1 MRSKADLMT
10 TTALPS
16 PPPISLA
23 TKIREGYFSGPVSA
37 VVTIVCA
44 ILFAYLAYGIVDWA
58 FLSSIWSEADE
69 PLCKEASGA
78 CWSVIDARHRI
89 IFFGLF
95 PYEEH
100 WRSTLACIVMV
111 ITIVLSCVPW
121 FWSALRLS
129 LLWITGFGIF
139 YLLMHG
145 GLFGLS
151 VITPERWGG
160 LALTIF
166 IFAAVSLIGMPLSIL
181 LALGRRSKLPVI
193 AKLFGLFID
202 FFRSLPL
209 LTILFTAAVITPF
222 VLPDI
227 LQGDK
232 LYRVI
237 VGFAIFFAC
246 YQAENIRAGLQA
258 VPPGQVE
265 AGLTLGLNYWQRVTR
280 IQLPQA
286 FRNSLPAIVNQ
297 FVITFKETSIVTIVG
312 FFEILASG
320 AAAYGTGKWTVHY
333 IEVYVFIGLIYFI
346 FVFSLSRY
354 GAYLEKKLR
363 VGHG

>member
-1 MRSKADLMT
+1 MT
-10 TTALPS
+10 ETAYPAPPQTPFATRVRKSLFSS
-16 PPPISLA
+16 PLDCL
-23 TKIREGYFSGPVSA
+23 
-37 VVTIVCA
+37 VTVVCA
-44 ILFAYLAYGIVDWA
+44 VLLCLLVYHLVDWA
-58 FLSSIWSEADE
+58 FLSSIWTEEDE

-95 PYEEH
+95 PFEEH
-100 WRSTLACIVMV
+100 WRSTVACIVM
-111 ITIVLSCVPW
+111 IATIVASCVPW
-121 FWSALRLS
+121 FWSGLKLS
-129 LLWITGFGIF
+129 VLWITGFAIF

-166 IFAAVSLIGMPLSIL
+166 IFAAVSLIGMPLSIV
-181 LALGRRSKLPVI
+181 LALGRRSRLPVI
-193 AKLFGLFID
+193 ARLVGLFID

-222 VLPDI
+222 LLPGW

-237 VGFAIFFAC
+237 VGFAIFFAA

-258 VPPGQVE
+258 IPAGQGE
-265 AGLTLGLNYWQRVTR
+265 AGKTLGLNYMQRVTR

-297 FVITFKETSIVTIVG
+297 FVISFKETSIVTIVG

-320 AAAYGTGKWTVHY
+320 SAAFGTGKWTHHY

>member
-1 MRSKADLMT
+1 MQRPERPSRLSRFGKALFGTPLD
-10 TTALPS
+10 
-16 PPPISLA
+16 
-23 TKIREGYFSGPVSA
+23 A
-37 VVTIVCA
+37 VVTLVC
-44 ILFAYLAYGIVDWA
+44 LALLAWLVWSLLDWA
-58 FLSSIWSEADE
+58 FLSSVWRAEDVATCRD
-69 PLCKEASGA
+69 AGGA

-89 IFFGLF
+89 ILFGLF
-95 PYEEH
+95 PFEEH
-100 WRSTLACIVMV
+100 WRSTLACAVMIV
-111 ITIVLSCVPW
+111 TIVASCFPV
-121 FWSALRLS
+121 FWTTVRLG
-129 LLWITGFGIF
+129 LLWLVGFGVF
-139 YLLMHG
+139 YFLMHG
-145 GLFGLS
+145 GVFGLS

-166 IFAAVSLIGMPLSIL
+166 IFAAVSLIGMPLSVV

-193 AKLFGLFID
+193 ARLFGLFID

-209 LTILFTAAVITPF
+209 LTILFAAAVITPF
-222 VLPDI
+222 VLPGW
-227 LQGDK
+227 LQSDK

-237 VGFAIFFAC
+237 IGFAIFFAC

-258 VPPGQVE
+258 IPSGQDE

-320 AAAYGTGKWTVHY
+320 AAAYGTGEWTAHY
-333 IEVYVFIGLIYFI
+333 VEVYVFIGLIYFV

>member
-1 MRSKADLMT
+1 MSESVYPSRPVTPFWTKLKESLFSSPLNCLVSLVCVVLLA
-10 TTALPS
+10 AL
-16 PPPISLA
+16 L
-23 TKIREGYFSGPVSA
+23 YF
-37 VVTIVCA
+37 
-44 ILFAYLAYGIVDWA
+44 FVDWA
-58 FLSSIWSEADE
+58 FLSSIWRAEDE

-95 PYEEH
+95 PFEEH
-100 WRSTLACIVMV
+100 WRSTVACIVM
-111 ITIVLSCVPW
+111 IATIVASCVPW
-121 FWSALRLS
+121 FWSAFKLS
-129 LLWITGFGIF
+129 VLWITGFAIF
-139 YLLMHG
+139 YILMHG

-222 VLPDI
+222 LLPGW

-237 VGFAIFFAC
+237 VGFALFFAA
-246 YQAENIRAGLQA
+246 YQAENIRAGLQSL
-258 VPPGQVE
+258 PSGQDE

-286 FRNSLPAIVNQ
+286 FRNSLPSIVNQ

-320 AAAYGTGKWTVHY
+320 SAAFGTGKWTVHY
-333 IEVYVFIGLIYFI
+333 IEVYVFIGAIYFI

-354 GAYLEKKLR
+354 GAYLERKLR
-363 VGHG
+363 VGHEQ

>member
-1 MRSKADLMT
+1 MT
-10 TTALPS
+10 DTTYQLPPQVS
-16 PPPISLA
+16 
-23 TKIREGYFSGPVSA
+23 FSQKLKDS
-37 VVTIVCA
+37 
-44 ILFAYLAYGIVDWA
+44 LFATPLDCLLTLLCAAFFFFIVSSFIDWA
-58 FLSSIWSEADE
+58 FLSSIWRAEDE

-100 WRSTLACIVMV
+100 WRSTLACVVM
-111 ITIVLSCVPW
+111 IATIIASCVPW
-121 FWSALRLS
+121 FWTTFKISALWL
-129 LLWITGFGIF
+129 IGFSIF

-166 IFAAVSLIGMPLSIL
+166 IFAAVSIIGMPLSIV

-222 VLPDI
+222 VLPGW

-237 VGFAIFFAC
+237 AGFAIFFAA

-258 VPPGQVE
+258 IPPGQDE
-265 AGLTLGLNYWQRVTR
+265 AGLTLGLKYRHRVAR

-320 AAAYGTGKWTVHY
+320 SAAFGTGKWTAHY
-333 IEVYVFIGLIYFI
+333 IEVYVFIAAIYFV

-354 GAYLEKKLR
+354 GAYLERKLR

>member
-1 MRSKADLMT
+1 MSVT
-10 TTALPS
+10 SYPS
-16 PPPISLA
+16 RPIIPLSTKIKQNFFASPLDCIISLLCVVFFA
-23 TKIREGYFSGPVSA
+23 WLIYFV
-37 VVTIVCA
+37 I
-44 ILFAYLAYGIVDWA
+44 DWA
-58 FLSSIWSEADE
+58 FVSSIWTEEDE
-69 PLCKEASGA
+69 PLCRDATGA

-111 ITIVLSCVPW
+111 ATIVASCFPW
-121 FWSALRLS
+121 FWSALKLGV
-129 LLWITGFGIF
+129 LWISGFGIF

-166 IFAAVSLIGMPLSIL
+166 IFAAVSLIGMPLSVV

-193 AKLFGLFID
+193 AKMFGLFID

-209 LTILFTAAVITPF
+209 LTIFFTAAIITPF
-222 VLPDI
+222 VLPGW

-258 VPPGQVE
+258 IPSGQDE
-265 AGLTLGLNYWQRVTR
+265 AGLTLGLSYWHRISR

-312 FFEILASG
+312 FFEILSSG
-320 AAAYGTGKWTVHY
+320 AAAYGTGVWTVHY
-333 IEVYVFIGLIYFI
+333 LEVYVFIGLIYFL

-363 VGHG
+363 VGHD

>member
-1 MRSKADLMT
+1 MNTHHTRPGAPRITFSEKLKNNLFGSPAD
-10 TTALPS
+10 
-16 PPPISLA
+16 
-23 TKIREGYFSGPVSA
+23 
-37 VVTIVCA
+37 TIVSLVCA
-44 ILFAYLAYGIVDWA
+44 LLLFYLLFLAIDWA
-58 FLSSIWSEADE
+58 FVSSIWAAEDE
-69 PLCKEASGA
+69 PLCRDAGGA

-100 WRSTLACIVMV
+100 WRSTLACIV
-111 ITIVLSCVPW
+111 IILTIIASCFSW
-121 FWSALRLS
+121 FWTGKKLS
-129 LLWITGFGIF
+129 LLWICGFGIF
-139 YLLMHG
+139 YTLMHG
-145 GLFGLS
+145 GILGLS

-166 IFAAVSLIGMPLSIL
+166 IFAAVSLIGMPLSIV

-193 AKLFGLFID
+193 ARLFGLFID

-222 VLPDI
+222 LLPGW

-237 VGFAIFFAC
+237 AGFAIFFAC

-258 VPPGQVE
+258 IPSGQEE
-265 AGLTLGLNYWQRVTR
+265 AGLTLGLSYWQRVAYT
-280 IQLPQA
+280 QLPQA
-286 FRNSLPAIVNQ
+286 FRNSLPSIVNQ

-320 AAAYGTGKWTVHY
+320 QAAFGTGEWTIHY
-333 IEVYVFIGLIYFI
+333 VEVYVFIGLIYFM

-354 GAYLEKKLR
+354 GAYLEKRLR
-363 VGHG
+363 VGHD

>member
-1 MRSKADLMT
+1 MT
-10 TTALPS
+10 ETTLQLPPQIPFSRKLKDNLFSS
-16 PPPISLA
+16 PFNTLVTLA
-23 TKIREGYFSGPVSA
+23 CAAFFA
-37 VVTIVCA
+37 VITYW
-44 ILFAYLAYGIVDWA
+44 FVDWA
-58 FLSSIWSEADE
+58 FISSIWAAEDE

-95 PYEEH
+95 PFEEH
-100 WRSTLACIVMV
+100 WRSTLACVVM
-111 ITIVLSCVPW
+111 IATIVASCIPW
-121 FWSALRLS
+121 FWSAVKLS
-129 LLWITGFGIF
+129 ALWLIGFGIF

-166 IFAAVSLIGMPLSIL
+166 IFAAVSIIGMPLSIV

-193 AKLFGLFID
+193 ARLFGLFID

-222 VLPDI
+222 VLPGW

-237 VGFAIFFAC
+237 AGFAIFFAC

-258 VPPGQVE
+258 IPAGQDE
-265 AGLTLGLNYWQRVTR
+265 AGLTLGLSYIQRVSR

-320 AAAYGTGKWTVHY
+320 SAAFGTGKWTVYY
-333 IEVYVFIGLIYFI
+333 IEVYVFIGAIYFI

-354 GAYLEKKLR
+354 GAYLERKLR

>member
-1 MRSKADLMT
+1 MG
-10 TTALPS
+10 TAIIQPLPPRPSLTNRLKKNFFNS
-16 PPPISLA
+16 PIDGLISIA
-23 TKIREGYFSGPVSA
+23 CVAF
-37 VVTIVCA
+37 
-44 ILFAYLAYGIVDWA
+44 FAYLIYSIVDWA
-58 FLSSIWSEADE
+58 FLSSVWNAEDE
-69 PLCKEASGA
+69 PSCRDTNGA

-100 WRSTLACIVMV
+100 WRSTLACV
-111 ITIVLSCVPW
+111 IMITTMIASCVPW
-121 FWSALRLS
+121 FWSTLRLS
-129 LLWITGFGIF
+129 VLWITGFGVF
-139 YLLMHG
+139 YTLMHG
-145 GLFGLS
+145 GIFGLS

-166 IFAAVSLIGMPLSIL
+166 IFAAVSIIGMPLSVL

-193 AKLFGLFID
+193 ARLVGLFID

-222 VLPDI
+222 VLPGW
-227 LQGDK
+227 LLGDK

-237 VGFAIFFAC
+237 AGFAIFFAC
-246 YQAENIRAGLQA
+246 YQAENIRAGLQSI
-258 VPPGQVE
+258 PSGQDE

-320 AAAYGTGKWTVHY
+320 AAAYGTGVWTVHY
-333 IEVYVFIGLIYFI
+333 IEVYVFIGMIYFI

-363 VGHG
+363 VGHV

>member
-1 MRSKADLMT
+1 M
-10 TTALPS
+10 
-16 PPPISLA
+16 
-23 TKIREGYFSGPVSA
+23 
-37 VVTIVCA
+37 
-44 ILFAYLAYGIVDWA
+44 
-58 FLSSIWSEADE
+58 
-69 PLCKEASGA
+69 
-78 CWSVIDARHRI
+78 
-89 IFFGLF
+89 
-95 PYEEH
+95 
-100 WRSTLACIVMV
+100 
-111 ITIVLSCVPW
+111 
-121 FWSALRLS
+121 
-129 LLWITGFGIF
+129 
-139 YLLMHG
+139 LMHG
-145 GLFGLS
+145 GVFGMT

-166 IFAAVSLIGMPLSIL
+166 IFAAVSLLGMPLSVV

-209 LTILFTAAVITPF
+209 LTILFTAAIITPF
-222 VLPDI
+222 VLPGW

-246 YQAENIRAGLQA
+246 YQAENIRAGMQA
-258 VPPGQVE
+258 IPPGQDE

-280 IQLPQA
+280 ILLPQA
-286 FRNSLPAIVNQ
+286 FRNSLPSIVNQ

-320 AAAYGTGKWTVHY
+320 SAAYGTGKWTVHY
-333 IEVYVFIGLIYFI
+333 IEVYVFIGVIYFL

-354 GAYLEKKLR
+354 GAYLENKLR
-363 VGHG
+363 VGHD

>member
-1 MRSKADLMT
+1 MT
-10 TTALPS
+10 STTYRTPPAISFATRLKKSLFAS
-16 PPPISLA
+16 PLD
-23 TKIREGYFSGPVSA
+23 
-37 VVTIVCA
+37 CA
-44 ILFAYLAYGIVDWA
+44 ITILCAIFFAVIIYNFVDWA
-58 FLSSIWSEADE
+58 FLSSIWKEEDEA
-69 PLCKEASGA
+69 LCRDTSGA

-95 PYEEH
+95 PFEEH
-100 WRSTLACIVMV
+100 WRSTLACIVMI
-111 ITIVLSCVPW
+111 ITIVASCFP
-121 FWSALRLS
+121 FLWSATRLG

-139 YLLMHG
+139 YFLMHG
-145 GLFGLS
+145 GVFGLS

-166 IFAAVSLIGMPLSIL
+166 IFAAVSLLGMPLSVV

-193 AKLFGLFID
+193 AKMFGLFID

-209 LTILFTAAVITPF
+209 LTILFTAAIITPF
-222 VLPDI
+222 VLPGW

-246 YQAENIRAGLQA
+246 YQAENIRAGMQA
-258 VPPGQVE
+258 IPPGQDE
-265 AGLTLGLNYWQRVTR
+265 AGLTLGLSYWQRVTR
-280 IQLPQA
+280 ILLPQA
-286 FRNSLPAIVNQ
+286 FRNSLPSIVNQ

-320 AAAYGTGKWTVHY
+320 SAAYGTGKWTVHY
-333 IEVYVFIGLIYFI
+333 IEVYVFIGIIYFL

-354 GAYLEKKLR
+354 GAYLENKLR
-363 VGHG
+363 VGHD

>member
-1 MRSKADLMT
+1 MSISSY
-10 TTALPS
+10 PS
-16 PPPISLA
+16 RPVTPLSRKIKQSFFASPIDCIISLA
-23 TKIREGYFSGPVSA
+23 CALFFAWLIYFV
-37 VVTIVCA
+37 I
-44 ILFAYLAYGIVDWA
+44 DWA
-58 FLSSIWSEADE
+58 FLSSIWTEEDE
-69 PLCKEASGA
+69 PLCRDATGA

-111 ITIVLSCVPW
+111 ATIVASCFPW
-121 FWSALRLS
+121 FWSAIKLAI
-129 LLWITGFGIF
+129 LWVTGFGIF
-139 YLLMHG
+139 YFLMHG
-145 GLFGLS
+145 GVFGLS

-166 IFAAVSLIGMPLSIL
+166 IFAAVSLIGMPLSVG

-193 AKLFGLFID
+193 AKMFGLFID

-209 LTILFTAAVITPF
+209 LTILFTAAIITPF
-222 VLPDI
+222 VLPGW

-258 VPPGQVE
+258 IPSGQDE
-265 AGLTLGLNYWQRVTR
+265 AGLTLGLSYWHRISR

-312 FFEILASG
+312 FFEILSSG
-320 AAAYGTGKWTVHY
+320 AAAYGTGVWTVHY
-333 IEVYVFIGLIYFI
+333 LEVYVFIGLIYFL

-363 VGHG
+363 VGHD

>member
-1 MRSKADLMT
+1 MT
-10 TTALPS
+10 VNSYQPAHRL
-16 PPPISLA
+16 PPPVPVASRIKESL
-23 TKIREGYFSGPVSA
+23 FSTPLNSLLTV
-37 VVTIVCA
+37 VCA
-44 ILFAYLAYGIVDWA
+44 IFFIMLVWYVVDWA
-58 FLSSIWSEADE
+58 FLSSIWRAEDE
-69 PLCKEASGA
+69 NLCKEAAGA

-95 PYEEH
+95 PFEEH
-100 WRSTLACIVMV
+100 WRSTLACAVMIV
-111 ITIVLSCVPW
+111 TIVASCVPW
-121 FWSALRLS
+121 FWTAIKLSAL
-129 LLWITGFGIF
+129 WVTGFGIF

-145 GLFGLS
+145 GVFGLS

-222 VLPDI
+222 VLPGW

-237 VGFAIFFAC
+237 AGFAIFFAC

-258 VPPGQVE
+258 IPNGQDE
-265 AGLTLGLNYWQRVTR
+265 AGLTLGLSYMQRVTR

-320 AAAYGTGKWTVHY
+320 SAAFGTGKWTVHY
-333 IEVYVFIGLIYFI
+333 IEVYVFIGAIYFI

-354 GAYLEKKLR
+354 GAYLERKLR

>member
-1 MRSKADLMT
+1 MSGTVDML
-10 TTALPS
+10 
-16 PPPISLA
+16 PPPKLSYAGKLRKSLFGSPLDIFVTLLCA
-23 TKIREGYFSGPVSA
+23 FVLVYL
-37 VVTIVCA
+37 VVN
-44 ILFAYLAYGIVDWA
+44 LVDWA
-58 FLSSIWSEADE
+58 FLSSIWRAEDVSQ
-69 PLCKEASGA
+69 CKDAGGA

-89 IFFGLF
+89 ILFGLF

-100 WRSTLACIVMV
+100 WRSTLACIVM
-111 ITIVLSCVPW
+111 IATIVASCFPW
-121 FWSALRLS
+121 FWSAKKLCV
-129 LLWITGFGIF
+129 LWLGGFGIF
-139 YLLMHG
+139 YILMHG

-166 IFAAVSLIGMPLSIL
+166 IFAAVSLIGMPLSVV
-181 LALGRRSKLPVI
+181 LALGRRSRLPVI
-193 AKLFGLFID
+193 AKLIGLIID

-209 LTILFTAAVITPF
+209 LTILFAAAVITPF
-222 VLPDI
+222 VLPGW

-237 VGFAIFFAC
+237 VGFALFFAC

-258 VPPGQVE
+258 IPAGQDE
-265 AGLTLGLNYWQRVTR
+265 AGLTLGMNYWQRVSR

-286 FRNSLPAIVNQ
+286 FRNSLPSIVNQ

-320 AAAYGTGKWTVHY
+320 HAAYGTGEWTPHY
-333 IEVYVFIGLIYFI
+333 VEVYVFIGLIYFV

-354 GAYLEKKLR
+354 GAYLEKRLR

>member
-1 MRSKADLMT
+1 MNEATYR
-10 TTALPS
+10 LPPQIPLS
-16 PPPISLA
+16 SRIKESL
-23 TKIREGYFSGPVSA
+23 FSTPLNCLL
-37 VVTIVCA
+37 TIACA
-44 ILFAYLAYGIVDWA
+44 AFFLIIAWYLIDWA
-58 FLSSIWSEADE
+58 FLSSIWRAEDE
-69 PLCKEASGA
+69 PLCKEAEGA

-95 PYEEH
+95 PFEEH
-100 WRSTLACIVMV
+100 WRSTLACVVM
-111 ITIVLSCVPW
+111 IATIVASCIPW
-121 FWSALRLS
+121 FWSAIKLS
-129 LLWITGFGIF
+129 TLWLVGFGIF

-166 IFAAVSLIGMPLSIL
+166 IFAAVSLIGMPLSIV

-222 VLPDI
+222 VLPGW

-237 VGFAIFFAC
+237 AGFAIFFAC

-258 VPPGQVE
+258 IPSGQDE
-265 AGLTLGLNYWQRVTR
+265 AGLTLGLSYMQRVTR

-320 AAAYGTGKWTVHY
+320 SAAFGTGKWTHHY
-333 IEVYVFIGLIYFI
+333 IEVYVFIAVIYFI

-354 GAYLEKKLR
+354 GAYLERKLR

>member
-1 MRSKADLMT
+1 MNITINQAPP
-10 TTALPS
+10 LPS
-16 PPPISLA
+16 RVARLKQSL
-23 TKIREGYFSGPVSA
+23 FSSPLDCVI
-37 VVTIVCA
+37 TIACA
-44 ILFAYLAYGIVDWA
+44 IFFGYLIYSIIDWA
-58 FLSSIWSEADE
+58 FLSSVWSAEDEA
-69 PLCKEASGA
+69 LCKETDGA
-78 CWSVIDARHRI
+78 CWSIIDARHRI

-95 PYEEH
+95 PFEEH
-100 WRSTLACIVMV
+100 WRSTVACIVMTA
-111 ITIVLSCVPW
+111 TIVASCFPW
-121 FWSALRLS
+121 FWRTSRLIALWLG
-129 LLWITGFGIF
+129 GFGTF

-166 IFAAVSLIGMPLSIL
+166 IFAAVSLLGMPLSVL
-181 LALGRRSKLPVI
+181 LALGRRSELPVI
-193 AKLFGLFID
+193 AKLVGLFID

-209 LTILFTAAVITPF
+209 LTILFTAAIITPF
-222 VLPDI
+222 VLPGW

-258 VPPGQVE
+258 IPSGQNE
-265 AGLTLGLNYWQRVTR
+265 AGLTLGLSYWQRVSR

-286 FRNSLPAIVNQ
+286 FRNSLPSIVNQ

-333 IEVYVFIGLIYFI
+333 IEVLVFIGAIYFI

>member
-1 MRSKADLMT
+1 MT
-10 TTALPS
+10 TAIQQLPPAKPSFAARLQKSLFNS
-16 PPPISLA
+16 PLDCVIS
-23 TKIREGYFSGPVSA
+23 V
-37 VVTIVCA
+37 VCA
-44 ILFAYLAYGIVDWA
+44 ALLFYLLYQIIDWA
-58 FLSSIWSEADE
+58 FIASIWRAEDVA
-69 PLCKEASGA
+69 LCKAADGA

-89 IFFGLF
+89 ILFGLF
-95 PYEEH
+95 PFEEH

-111 ITIVLSCVPW
+111 ATIVASCFTW
-121 FWSALRLS
+121 FWSATRLG
-129 LLWITGFGIF
+129 LLWLCGFGVF
-139 YLLMHG
+139 YILMRG
-145 GLFGLS
+145 GMFGLTG
-151 VITPERWGG
+151 ITPERWGG

-166 IFAAVSLIGMPLSIL
+166 IFASVSLIGMPLSIV
-181 LALGRRSKLPVI
+181 LALGRRSKLPVV
-193 AKLFGLFID
+193 ARLTGLFID

-209 LTILFTAAVITPF
+209 LTILFAAAVITPF
-222 VLPDI
+222 VLPGW

-258 VPPGQVE
+258 IPPGQDE

-286 FRNSLPAIVNQ
+286 FRNSLPSIVNQ

-320 AAAYGTGKWTVHY
+320 HAAYGTGEWTPHY
-333 IEVYVFIGLIYFI
+333 VEVYVFIGLIYFA

-354 GAYLEKKLR
+354 GAYLENRMR

>member
-1 MRSKADLMT
+1 MT
-10 TTALPS
+10 TATYQS
-16 PPPISLA
+16 PPEIPFSKKLKNGLFASPIDGVLSVL
-23 TKIREGYFSGPVSA
+23 
-37 VVTIVCA
+37 CA
-44 ILFAYLAYGIVDWA
+44 LFFAYLIYSIIDWA
-58 FLSSIWSEADE
+58 FVSSIWTAEDE

-95 PYEEH
+95 PFEEH
-100 WRSTLACIVMV
+100 WRSTLACIIMV
-111 ITIVLSCVPW
+111 VTIVASCFSW
-121 FWSALRLS
+121 FWTALRLS
-129 LLWITGFGIF
+129 LLWITGFGLF
-139 YLLMHG
+139 YILMHG
-145 GLFGLS
+145 GIFGLS

-166 IFAAVSLIGMPLSIL
+166 IFAAVSLLGMPLSIL

-193 AKLFGLFID
+193 AKLFGIFID

-222 VLPDI
+222 VLPDM

-258 VPPGQVE
+258 IPPGQVE

>member
-1 MRSKADLMT
+1 MNAPT
-10 TTALPS
+10 TYPS
-16 PPPISLA
+16 PPA
-23 TKIREGYFSGPVSA
+23 VSFA
-37 VVTIVCA
+37 GTLKQRLFNSPQDICITLVCSVLLVYLVTIA
-44 ILFAYLAYGIVDWA
+44 VDWL
-58 FLSSIWSEADE
+58 FLSSIWAAEDE
-69 PLCKEASGA
+69 PKCREATGA

-100 WRSTLACIVMV
+100 WRSTLACV
-111 ITIVLSCVPW
+111 IMIATIVASCFSW
-121 FWSALRLS
+121 FWSVLKLS
-129 LLWITGFGIF
+129 LLWICGFGVF
-139 YLLMHG
+139 YILMHG
-145 GLFGLS
+145 GVFGL
-151 VITPERWGG
+151 VEVTPERWGG

-166 IFAAVSLIGMPLSIL
+166 IFAAVSIIGMPLSVV
-181 LALGRRSKLPVI
+181 LALGRRSKLPIISRMV
-193 AKLFGLFID
+193 GLFID

-209 LTILFTAAVITPF
+209 LTILFAAAVITPF
-222 VLPDI
+222 VLPGW
-227 LQGDK
+227 LNGDK

-237 VGFAIFFAC
+237 YGFAIFFAC

-258 VPPGQVE
+258 IPAGQDE
-265 AGLTLGLNYWQRVTR
+265 AALTLGLNYWQRMSR

-286 FRNSLPAIVNQ
+286 FRNALPSIVNQ

-320 AAAYGTGKWTVHY
+320 AAAYGTGEWTIYY
-333 IEVYVFIGLIYFI
+333 IEVYVFIGFIYFI

-354 GAYLEKKLR
+354 GSWLEKRLR

>member
-1 MRSKADLMT
+1 MNTAT
-10 TTALPS
+10 TYPLPPS
-16 PPPISLA
+16 ISLA
-23 TKIREGYFSGPVSA
+23 SKLKKSFFRSPLDSA
-37 VVTIVCA
+37 ITVACA
-44 ILFAYLAYGIVDWA
+44 TLFLYLLYQIVDWA
-58 FLSSIWSEADE
+58 FLSSIWSADDE
-69 PLCKEASGA
+69 PLCRETDGA

-95 PYEEH
+95 PFEEH
-100 WRSTLACIVMV
+100 WRSALACVVM
-111 ITIVLSCVPW
+111 IATIVASCFSW
-121 FWSALRLS
+121 FWSARKLS
-129 LLWITGFGIF
+129 VLWLSGFVTF
-139 YLLMHG
+139 YILMHG
-145 GLFGLS
+145 GVFGLS

-166 IFAAVSLIGMPLSIL
+166 IFAAVSLIGMPLSIV

-193 AKLFGLFID
+193 ARLFGLFID

-222 VLPDI
+222 LLPGW

-237 VGFAIFFAC
+237 VGFALFFAC
-246 YQAENIRAGLQA
+246 YQAENIRAGMQA
-258 VPPGQVE
+258 IPSGQDE
-265 AGLTLGLNYWQRVTR
+265 AGLTLGLNYWQRVSR

-320 AAAYGTGKWTVHY
+320 HAAYGTGQWTVHY

-354 GAYLEKKLR
+354 GAYLERKLR

>member
-1 MRSKADLMT
+1 MT
-10 TTALPS
+10 DTTYLLPPKIPLSQKMKDGLFSSPSNALLTVACS
-16 PPPISLA
+16 V
-23 TKIREGYFSGPVSA
+23 FFV
-37 VVTIVCA
+37 A
-44 ILFAYLAYGIVDWA
+44 IIYNFIDWA
-58 FLSSIWSEADE
+58 FLSSVWRADDE
-69 PLCKEASGA
+69 PLCKDATGA

-95 PYEEH
+95 PFEEH
-100 WRSTLACIVMV
+100 WRSTLACVVMIV
-111 ITIVLSCVPW
+111 TIIASCVPW
-121 FWSALRLS
+121 FWRTTRLS
-129 LLWITGFGIF
+129 ILWLLGFGTF

-166 IFAAVSLIGMPLSIL
+166 IFAAVSIIGMPLSIV

-193 AKLFGLFID
+193 ARLFGLFID

-222 VLPDI
+222 VLPGW

-237 VGFAIFFAC
+237 AGFAIFFAC

-258 VPPGQVE
+258 IPAGQNE
-265 AGLTLGLNYWQRVTR
+265 AGLTLGLSYMQRVTR

-320 AAAYGTGKWTVHY
+320 SAAFGTGKWTVYY
-333 IEVYVFIGLIYFI
+333 IEVYVFIAAIYFI

-354 GAYLEKKLR
+354 GAYLERKLR

>member
-1 MRSKADLMT
+1 MEEVLYQK
-10 TTALPS
+10 
-16 PPPISLA
+16 PPRPPLV
-23 TKIREGYFSGPVSA
+23 TRIRESLFSSPLNSFVSMVCLILLAMLMYF
-37 VVTIVCA
+37 
-44 ILFAYLAYGIVDWA
+44 FVDWA
-58 FLSSIWSEADE
+58 FLSSIWAAEDE
-69 PLCKEASGA
+69 PLCKEATGA

-95 PYEEH
+95 PFEEH
-100 WRSTLACIVMV
+100 WRSTVACIVM
-111 ITIVLSCVPW
+111 IATIIASCIPW

-129 LLWITGFGIF
+129 VLWIAGFATF
-139 YLLMHG
+139 YMLMAG
-145 GLFGLS
+145 GVFGLTE
-151 VITPERWGG
+151 ITPERWGG

-166 IFAAVSLIGMPLSIL
+166 IFAAVSLIGMPLSIV

-222 VLPDI
+222 VLPGW

-237 VGFAIFFAC
+237 AGFALFFAA
-246 YQAENIRAGLQA
+246 YQAENIRAGLQSL
-258 VPPGQVE
+258 PPGQDE
-265 AGLTLGLNYWQRVTR
+265 AGRTLGLSYWQRVTR

-286 FRNSLPAIVNQ
+286 FRSSLPSIVNQ

-320 AAAYGTGKWTVHY
+320 SAAFGTGKWTVHY

-354 GAYLEKKLR
+354 GAYLERKLR
-363 VGHG
+363 VGHGQ

>member
-1 MRSKADLMT
+1 LIDSRHVPPAPSFGERVRRSLFNSPLDSCITVAC
-10 TTALPS
+10 ALLL
-16 PPPISLA
+16 I
-23 TKIREGYFSGPVSA
+23 
-37 VVTIVCA
+37 
-44 ILFAYLAYGIVDWA
+44 YLVYQFVNWA
-58 FLSSIWSEADE
+58 FLSSIWAAEDE
-69 PLCKEASGA
+69 PLCRDATGA

-89 IFFGLF
+89 ILFGLF
-95 PYEEH
+95 PFEEH
-100 WRSTLACIVMV
+100 WRSTVACVVM
-111 ITIVLSCVPW
+111 IATIVASCFPW
-121 FWSALRLS
+121 FWTAARLC
-129 LLWITGFGIF
+129 LLWIAGFGLF
-139 YLLMHG
+139 YLLMRG
-145 GLFGLS
+145 GVLGLTG
-151 VITPERWGG
+151 ITPERWGG

-166 IFAAVSLIGMPLSIL
+166 IFASVSIIGMPLSIV

-193 AKLFGLFID
+193 ARMVGLFID

-209 LTILFTAAVITPF
+209 LTILFAAAVITPF
-222 VLPDI
+222 VLPGW

-258 VPPGQVE
+258 IPAGQDE
-265 AGLTLGLNYWQRVTR
+265 AAKTLGLTYWQRVTR

-286 FRNSLPAIVNQ
+286 FRNSLPSIVNQ

-320 AAAYGTGKWTVHY
+320 HAAYGTGKWTPHY
-333 IEVYVFIGLIYFI
+333 VEVYVFIGLIYFV

-354 GAYLEKKLR
+354 GAYLENRLR

>member
-1 MRSKADLMT
+1 MSSVNSANYPAPPKA
-10 TTALPS
+10 
-16 PPPISLA
+16 SLVDTLKKRLFNTPLDTVITLA
-23 TKIREGYFSGPVSA
+23 CA
-37 VVTIVCA
+37 VLLV
-44 ILFAYLAYGIVDWA
+44 YLVYRVLDWA
-58 FLSSIWSEADE
+58 FISSIWAAADE
-69 PLCKEASGA
+69 PQCRDTHGA

-89 IFFGLF
+89 IMFGLF
-95 PYEEH
+95 PFEEH
-100 WRSTLACIVMV
+100 WRSTVACVVMV
-111 ITIVLSCVPW
+111 ATIILSCVSW
-121 FWSALRLS
+121 FWTTLRLS
-129 LLWITGFGIF
+129 LLWLLGFGAF
-139 YLLMHG
+139 YILMHG
-145 GLFGLS
+145 GVFGLT
-151 VITPERWGG
+151 VVTPERWGG

-166 IFAAVSLIGMPLSIL
+166 IFAAVSIIGMPLSVL
-181 LALGRRSKLPVI
+181 LALGRRSRLPVI
-193 AKLFGLFID
+193 ARMFGLFID

-222 VLPDI
+222 VLPGW

-237 VGFAIFFAC
+237 AGFAIFFAC

-258 VPPGQVE
+258 IPPGQDE

-286 FRNSLPAIVNQ
+286 FRNSLPSIVNQ

-320 AAAYGTGKWTVHY
+320 SAAFGTGQWTAHF

-354 GAYLEKKLR
+354 GAYLERKLR

>member
-1 MRSKADLMT
+1 MT
-10 TTALPS
+10 EATLQLP
-16 PPPISLA
+16 PQTPF
-23 TKIREGYFSGPVSA
+23 TQKIKKS
-37 VVTIVCA
+37 
-44 ILFAYLAYGIVDWA
+44 LFATPFDSLLTLLCAALFIYLIYFVVDWV
-58 FLSSIWSEADE
+58 FLSSIWRAEDE
-69 PLCKEASGA
+69 PLCKEAIGA

-100 WRSTLACIVMV
+100 WRSTLACVVM
-111 ITIVLSCVPW
+111 IATIVASCIPW
-121 FWSALRLS
+121 FWTAFKLSALWL
-129 LLWITGFGIF
+129 IGFAIF

-166 IFAAVSLIGMPLSIL
+166 IFASVSIIGMPLSVL

-193 AKLFGLFID
+193 AKLIGLFID

-222 VLPDI
+222 VLPGW

-237 VGFAIFFAC
+237 VGFAIFFAA

-258 VPPGQVE
+258 IPAGQDE
-265 AGLTLGLNYWQRVTR
+265 AGLTLGLNYMQRVTR

-320 AAAYGTGKWTVHY
+320 SAAFGTGQWTVHY
-333 IEVYVFIGLIYFI
+333 IEVYVFIAAIYFI

-354 GAYLEKKLR
+354 GAYLERKLR

>member
-1 MRSKADLMT
+1 MSM
-10 TTALPS
+10 ALTS
-16 PPPISLA
+16 PPSA
-23 TKIREGYFSGPVSA
+23 TRSSTLRKNLFGTPVDA
-37 VVTIVCA
+37 LLTIVCA
-44 ILFAYLAYGIVDWA
+44 AFLIYLVYNIVEWA
-58 FLSSIWSEADE
+58 FLSSIWKAEQE
-69 PLCKEASGA
+69 PLCREASGA

-95 PYEEH
+95 PFEEH
-100 WRSTLACIVMV
+100 WRSTLACFVM
-111 ITIVLSCVPW
+111 IATIVASCFPW
-121 FWSALRLS
+121 FWSGRKLS
-129 LLWITGFGIF
+129 ILWVSGFGIF

-166 IFAAVSLIGMPLSIL
+166 IFAAVSLVGMPLSIV
-181 LALGRRSKLPVI
+181 LALGRRSRLPMI
-193 AKLFGLFID
+193 ARMVGLFID
-202 FFRSLPL
+202 LFRSLPL
-209 LTILFTAAVITPF
+209 LTILFAAAVITPF
-222 VLPDI
+222 VLPGW

-237 VGFAIFFAC
+237 AGFAIFFAC

-258 VPPGQVE
+258 IPSGQDE
-265 AGLTLGLNYWQRVTR
+265 AGLTLGLSYWQRVSR

-286 FRNSLPAIVNQ
+286 FRNSLPSIVNQ

-320 AAAYGTGKWTVHY
+320 QAAFGTGQWTPHY
-333 IEVYVFIGLIYFI
+333 VEVYVFIALIYFV

-354 GAYLEKKLR
+354 GAYLEKRLR

>member
-1 MRSKADLMT
+1 MAT
-10 TTALPS
+10 TNTYPSAPTISFGQKLKQSFFSTPSDAL
-16 PPPISLA
+16 L
-23 TKIREGYFSGPVSA
+23 SA
-37 VVTIVCA
+37 ICA
-44 ILFAYLAYGIVDWA
+44 FLLFYLLYSVVDWV
-58 FLSSIWSEADE
+58 FVSSIWSAEDE
-69 PLCKEASGA
+69 PLCREATGA

-100 WRSTLACIVMV
+100 WRSTLACFVM
-111 ITIVLSCVPW
+111 IATIVASCVPW
-121 FWSALRLS
+121 FWSTLRLS
-129 LLWITGFGIF
+129 VLWISGFGVF
-139 YLLMHG
+139 YFLMHG
-145 GLFGLS
+145 GIFGLS

-166 IFAAVSLIGMPLSIL
+166 IFAAVSLVGMPLSVL
-181 LALGRRSKLPVI
+181 LALGRRSKLPII
-193 AKLFGLFID
+193 AKLVGLFID

-222 VLPDI
+222 LLPGW
-227 LQGDK
+227 LLGDK

-237 VGFAIFFAC
+237 AGFAIFFAC

-258 VPPGQVE
+258 IPAGQDE

-333 IEVYVFIGLIYFI
+333 VEVYVFIGVIYFM

-354 GAYLEKKLR
+354 GAYLERKLR

>member
-1 MRSKADLMT
+1 MSEAVIIQRPPQPGLFSRWRRNLFG
-10 TTALPS
+10 S
-16 PPPISLA
+16 PLDCM
-23 TKIREGYFSGPVSA
+23 
-37 VVTIVCA
+37 VTIVCIA
-44 ILFAYLAYGIVDWA
+44 LLAWLLYRFIDWA
-58 FLSSIWSEADE
+58 FISSIWAKEDE
-69 PLCKEASGA
+69 PLCRETHGA

-89 IFFGLF
+89 ILFGLF
-95 PYEEH
+95 PFEEH
-100 WRSTLACIVMV
+100 WRSTLACVVMIATMV
-111 ITIVLSCVPW
+111 ASCFSW
-121 FWSALRLS
+121 FWSTMRIS
-129 LLWITGFGIF
+129 LLWICGFGLF
-139 YLLMHG
+139 YLLMRG
-145 GLFGLS
+145 GVLGMTD
-151 VITPERWGG
+151 ITPERWGG

-166 IFAAVSLIGMPLSIL
+166 IFASVSIIGMPLSVV
-181 LALGRRSKLPVI
+181 LALARRSKLPGI
-193 AKLFGLFID
+193 AKLTGLFID
-202 FFRSLPL
+202 LFRSLPL

-222 VLPDI
+222 LLPGW

-237 VGFAIFFAC
+237 AGFAIFFAC

-258 VPPGQVE
+258 IPSGQDE

-320 AAAYGTGKWTVHY
+320 HAAYGTGEWTPHY
-333 IEVYVFIGLIYFI
+333 IEVYVFIAAIYFI

-363 VGHG
+363 VGRG

>member
-1 MRSKADLMT
+1 MT
-10 TTALPS
+10 TASTLPFPPRESFADKVKKNLFGS
-16 PPPISLA
+16 PLDCSITIICSLLL
-23 TKIREGYFSGPVSA
+23 V
-37 VVTIVCA
+37 
-44 ILFAYLAYGIVDWA
+44 YLAVNVIDWV
-58 FLSSIWSEADE
+58 FLSSIWSAEDE
-69 PLCKEASGA
+69 PLCRDASGA

-95 PYEEH
+95 PFEEH
-100 WRSTLACIVMV
+100 WRSTLACV
-111 ITIVLSCVPW
+111 IMIATIVASCFPW
-121 FWSALRLS
+121 FWSGLKLS
-129 LLWITGFGIF
+129 LLWIIGFGIF
-139 YLLMHG
+139 YILMHG
-145 GLFGLS
+145 GIFGLS

-166 IFAAVSLIGMPLSIL
+166 IFAAVSLIGMPLSIV

-193 AKLFGLFID
+193 ARMVGILID

-222 VLPDI
+222 VLPGW
-227 LQGDK
+227 LNGDK

-237 VGFAIFFAC
+237 AAFGIFFAC

-258 VPPGQVE
+258 IPTGQDE
-265 AGLTLGLNYWQRVTR
+265 AGLTLGLSYWQRASR

-320 AAAYGTGKWTVHY
+320 SAAYGTGVWTHHY
-333 IEVYVFIGLIYFI
+333 IEVYVFIGLIYFV

-363 VGHG
+363 VGHD

>member
-1 MRSKADLMT
+1 MNESVYPSRPVTPYWTNLKESLFSSPLNCLVSLVCVVLLA
-10 TTALPS
+10 AL
-16 PPPISLA
+16 L
-23 TKIREGYFSGPVSA
+23 YF
-37 VVTIVCA
+37 
-44 ILFAYLAYGIVDWA
+44 FVDWA
-58 FLSSIWSEADE
+58 FLSSIWRAEDE

-95 PYEEH
+95 PFEEH
-100 WRSTLACIVMV
+100 WRSTVACIVM
-111 ITIVLSCVPW
+111 IATIVASCVPW
-121 FWSALRLS
+121 FWSALKLS
-129 LLWITGFGIF
+129 VLWITGFAIF
-139 YLLMHG
+139 YILMHG

-222 VLPDI
+222 LLPGW

-237 VGFAIFFAC
+237 VGFALFFAA
-246 YQAENIRAGLQA
+246 YQAENIRAGLQSL
-258 VPPGQVE
+258 PSGQDE

-286 FRNSLPAIVNQ
+286 FRNSLPSIVNQ

-320 AAAYGTGKWTVHY
+320 SAAFGTGKWTVHY
-333 IEVYVFIGLIYFI
+333 IEVYVFIGAIYFI

-354 GAYLEKKLR
+354 GAYLERKLR
-363 VGHG
+363 VGHEQ

>member
-1 MRSKADLMT
+1 MT
-10 TTALPS
+10 TLTDIKAPEKPGWFDVVKKNLFNS
-16 PPPISLA
+16 GLNSVLTLISAFVLL
-23 TKIREGYFSGPVSA
+23 YLLY
-37 VVTIVCA
+37 
-44 ILFAYLAYGIVDWA
+44 LFVDWA
-58 FLSSIWSEADE
+58 FLSSIWT
-69 PLCKEASGA
+69 KESVEQCNSTDGA

-89 IFFGLF
+89 IFFGLYPF
-95 PYEEH
+95 EEH
-100 WRSTLACIVMV
+100 WRSMLACAVMIVTM
-111 ITIVLSCVPW
+111 IASCISW
-121 FWSALRLS
+121 FWTARRLS
-129 LLWITGFGIF
+129 ILWLVGFATF
-139 YLLMHG
+139 YFLMQG
-145 GLFGLS
+145 GVFGLS
-151 VITPERWGG
+151 TVTPERWGG

-166 IFAAVSLIGMPLSIL
+166 IFAAVSILGMPLSIL

-193 AKLFGLFID
+193 AKLVGLFID

-222 VLPDI
+222 VLPGW

-258 VPPGQVE
+258 IPSGQDE
-265 AGLTLGLNYWQRVTR
+265 AGMTLGLSYWQRVTR
-280 IQLPQA
+280 ILLPQA
-286 FRNSLPAIVNQ
+286 FRNSLPSIVNQ

-320 AAAYGTGKWTVHY
+320 HAAYGTGEWTHYY

>member
-1 MRSKADLMT
+1 MAT
-10 TTALPS
+10 TSTSFSTLAS
-16 PPPISLA
+16 PPQQSFAGKLKKNLFGRPLD
-23 TKIREGYFSGPVSA
+23 
-37 VVTIVCA
+37 CA
-44 ILFAYLAYGIVDWA
+44 ITITCSLLLLYLLAIAIDWV
-58 FLSSIWSEADE
+58 FLSSIWSAEDE
-69 PLCKEASGA
+69 PLCRKSSGA

-95 PYEEH
+95 PFEEH
-100 WRSTLACIVMV
+100 WRSTLACLIM
-111 ITIVLSCVPW
+111 IATIVASCFPW
-121 FWSALRLS
+121 FWSGLKLS
-129 LLWITGFGIF
+129 LLWISGFGVF
-139 YLLMHG
+139 YILMHG
-145 GLFGLS
+145 GIFGL
-151 VITPERWGG
+151 VEITPERWGG

-166 IFAAVSLIGMPLSIL
+166 IFASVSLIGMPLSIV
-181 LALGRRSKLPVI
+181 LALGRRSKLPVV
-193 AKLFGLFID
+193 ARMVGLFID

-222 VLPDI
+222 VLPGW
-227 LQGDK
+227 LNGDK

-237 VGFAIFFAC
+237 AAFGIFFAC

-258 VPPGQVE
+258 IPGGQDE
-265 AGLTLGLNYWQRVTR
+265 AGLTLGLSYWQRVSR

-320 AAAYGTGKWTVHY
+320 SAAYGTGVWTHHY
-333 IEVYVFIGLIYFI
+333 IEVYVFIGMIYFV

>member
-1 MRSKADLMT
+1 MT
-10 TTALPS
+10 NTKTTYQLP
-16 PPPISLA
+16 PQIS
-23 TKIREGYFSGPVSA
+23 FSQRLKNS
-37 VVTIVCA
+37 
-44 ILFAYLAYGIVDWA
+44 LFATPFDFVLTLICAALFALLIYWFIDWA
-58 FLSSIWSEADE
+58 FLSSIWRAEDE

-95 PYEEH
+95 PFEEH
-100 WRSTLACIVMV
+100 WRSTLACAVM
-111 ITIVLSCVPW
+111 IATIVASCVPW
-121 FWSALRLS
+121 FWTAIRLSALWL
-129 LLWITGFGIF
+129 IGFSIF
-139 YLLMHG
+139 YILMHG

-166 IFAAVSLIGMPLSIL
+166 IFAAVSIIGMPLSIL

-222 VLPDI
+222 VLPGW

-237 VGFAIFFAC
+237 FGFALFFAA

-258 VPPGQVE
+258 IPPGQDE
-265 AGLTLGLNYWQRVTR
+265 AGLTLGLKYWHRVAR

-320 AAAYGTGKWTVHY
+320 SAAFGTGKWTVHY
-333 IEVYVFIGLIYFI
+333 IEVYVFIGAIYFI

-354 GAYLEKKLR
+354 GAYLERKLR

>member
-1 MRSKADLMT
+1 MDAANTMT
-10 TTALPS
+10 APPKPS
-16 PPPISLA
+16 IPERLKKNLFGNPLDSTITVVCGLLLLYLISN
-23 TKIREGYFSGPVSA
+23 
-37 VVTIVCA
+37 A
-44 ILFAYLAYGIVDWA
+44 IDWV
-58 FLSSIWSEADE
+58 FLSSIWSAEDE
-69 PLCKEASGA
+69 PLCREATGA

-95 PYEEH
+95 PFEEH
-100 WRSTLACIVMV
+100 WRSTLACIIM
-111 ITIVLSCVPW
+111 ILTIIASCFPC
-121 FWSALRLS
+121 FWSGLKLS
-129 LLWITGFGIF
+129 LLWISGFGVF
-139 YLLMHG
+139 YILMHG
-145 GLFGLS
+145 GIFGLS

-166 IFAAVSLIGMPLSIL
+166 IFAAVSLIGMPLSIV
-181 LALGRRSKLPVI
+181 LALGRRSKLPVV
-193 AKLFGLFID
+193 ARMVGLFID

-222 VLPDI
+222 VLPGW
-227 LQGDK
+227 LNGDK

-237 VGFAIFFAC
+237 AGFGIFFAC

-258 VPPGQVE
+258 IPTGQDE
-265 AGLTLGLNYWQRVTR
+265 AGLTLGLSYWQRVTR

-286 FRNSLPAIVNQ
+286 FRNSLPSIVNQ

-320 AAAYGTGKWTVHY
+320 SAAYGTGVWTKHY
-333 IEVYVFIGLIYFI
+333 IEVYVFIGLIYFV

>member
-1 MRSKADLMT
+1 MHTLTDTSTR
-10 TTALPS
+10 P
-16 PPPISLA
+16 
-23 TKIREGYFSGPVSA
+23 TKSFSGILKQRLFNTPLDA
-37 VVTIVCA
+37 VITVVCA
-44 ILFAYLAYGIVDWA
+44 GLLFYLLYHVIDWA
-58 FLSSIWSEADE
+58 FLSSIWAAEDE
-69 PLCKEASGA
+69 PLCRDATGA

-89 IFFGLF
+89 IMFGLF
-95 PYEEH
+95 PFEEH
-100 WRSTLACIVMV
+100 WRSTLACVVM
-111 ITIVLSCVPW
+111 IATIILSCVPW

-129 LLWITGFGIF
+129 LLWLIGFGIF
-139 YLLMHG
+139 YILMHG
-145 GLFGLS
+145 GIFGLT
-151 VITPERWGG
+151 VVTPERWGG

-166 IFAAVSLIGMPLSIL
+166 IFAAVSIIGMPLSVV

-193 AKLFGLFID
+193 ARLVGLFID

-222 VLPDI
+222 LLPGW

-237 VGFAIFFAC
+237 VAFAIFFAC

-258 VPPGQVE
+258 IPPGQDE
-265 AGLTLGLNYWQRVTR
+265 AGLTLGLSYWQHVAH

-286 FRNSLPAIVNQ
+286 FRNSLPAMVNQ

-320 AAAYGTGKWTVHY
+320 SAAFGTGQWTAHY

-354 GAYLEKKLR
+354 GAYLERKLR
-363 VGHG
+363 VGNV